1 MTRFFRQFS
10 VLLSLVL
17 GANLALV
24 PANAQQVLG
33 AITGTVKDPSGSI
46 VPDVAVR
53 VRNTATN
60 LTINEQTKSNGLY
73 LITNLPIGNYEVT
86 FSKPGFATEAHTQ
99 VLVQGDRTATVDGA
113 LQVGTA
119 ATTVEVAGTPL
130 RNQVDTTNGYIV
142 DELTISRTPLGT
154 GSFTQL
160 AILSPGVSADF
171 LNGSGTNAG
180 LGNQS
185 IFANGQRDSSNSF
198 SVNGIGTNNL
208 FNGKSSSQVSANRF
222 VLNTGESFGSG
233 GEIQTS
239 GSVYSAIGQSLP
251 TPAPESLQEIRV
263 DTSMYDASQGA
274 NSGAHIGLT
283 TKSGTNG
290 YHGQLYEYFQNND
303 LNAAPPFRNSDPA
316 IPAGDKVPRLD
327 RNQFGATFGG
337 PIIKDKLFFFTAYQG
352 ARVLDQLNA
361 TQQITVPQFLTDD
374 RSPAGLVAAVNA
386 SFPSNTPITVGQVD
400 PVALKILQTK
410 APGGNYLIPSATLSQ
425 DQANSL
431 GYNALV
437 QGPSATS
444 VVDQGSANVD
454 YVVSNADRLSVKYY
468 IQNNPTTNPF
478 SAQSNGL
485 GFPQVLESGAH
496 VGSIDN
502 TVVLTPHLTWEQKA
516 GFVRERAF
524 ASTSQFL
531 SPSSVGI
538 NVFGSTKFPG
548 ISINTA
554 DENLGNG
561 YSFGPSSNFANAGF
575 FQNDWSYS
583 TNVGWQV
590 GRHNITAGFSWDYI
604 QMNVINQNNQ
614 VAQLNFSDFS
624 SFLTGNV
631 RPGINSVYFAGTSN
645 RYYRSNTAGAF
656 VNDNYRIAS
665 NLTLTLGLRYDYD
678 GPLTEKYGNLTN
690 FRGNTY
696 SYDAANDVITN
707 SGLVF
712 AGNNKQFHTPG
723 VSDSTLN
730 ANQWG
735 FAPRIGLAWSPTTKL
750 TVRSGFGMY
759 YDRGEFFSEL
769 SPSAGGGFNGPFG
782 VTLQP
787 PFVVPDVAQS
797 GATFSSPFGSSVP
810 ALPPANAAAFQAIL
824 PNIAALTS
832 GNFPAGNQFGPYL
845 FGGYDPANKLPYSLN
860 WTLDLQYQPVNN
872 LLFDLSYVGNHGVHQ
887 VLPIPFNQPGI
898 ATPQHPINGQIY
910 SYGFNARSPVLP
922 DGSGGNVSIYEPIM
936 STTGGNTDL
945 RVPYIGYSP
954 NSVFYEAEGTAH
966 YNALQFQV
974 RKRLSSGLQVTA
986 SYTWSHSLDEQSGQG
1001 LFYNGNDPLNPH
1013 SGYASSDFD
1022 RTHVF
1027 VINYLY
1033 QIPEVIKGH
1042 SLLAGLT
1049 NGWFVAGQTIAQSGQ
1064 PYNVYDFSGSIASLF
1079 YSSNDYI
1086 TNPIVP
1092 LKPGITPSQAQ
1103 TQGTINPNPNQ
1114 PVLNKGAFT
1123 IPTLAPGQDGVPPCD
1138 PSGACDTYESVYGS
1152 GGRNIFRGPF
1162 QLRFDVSVGKEFAFM
1177 EHYRFRF
1184 SADFFN
1190 VFNHPSYDT
1199 PNNNVEFYNF
1209 NNPPDLNS
1217 TPRGSLGVIQHTI
1230 GSPRFIQLQAHLVF

>member
-1 MTRFFRQFS
+1 MIRHFRILT
-10 VLLSLVL
+10 VVITT
-17 GANLALV
+17 LAGLAIHS
-24 PANAQQVLG
+24 PHAQAQQVLG

-46 VPDVAVR
+46 VPDVSVR
-53 VRNTATN
+53 VRNTAIN
-60 LTINEQTKSNGLY
+60 LTVDEQTKSNGLF
-73 LITNLPIGNYEVT
+73 LITNLPIGTYEVT
-86 FSKPGFATEAHTQ
+86 FSKPGFSTESHRE
-99 VLVQGDRTATVDGA
+99 VLVQGDRTATVDGS

-119 ATTVEVAGTPL
+119 ATTVEVSGTPL

-198 SVNGIGTNNL
+198 SVNGITTNNL

-222 VLNTGESFGSG
+222 VLNTGESFGSS

-239 GSVYSAIGQSLP
+239 SSVYSAIGQSLP

-283 TKSGTNG
+283 TKSGTNEF
-290 YHGQLYEYFQNND
+290 HGQLYEYFQNND
-303 LNAAPPFRNSDPA
+303 LNAAPTFRNSDPSVSEA
-316 IPAGDKVPRLD
+316 DKVPRLD

-337 PIIKDKLFFFTAYQG
+337 PIIKNKLFFFTSYQG
-352 ARVLDQLNA
+352 ARILDQLNA

-374 RSPAGLVAAVNA
+374 RSPAGLAAAANA
-386 SFPSNTPITVGQVD
+386 SFGTSITASQID

-410 APGGNYLIPSATLSQ
+410 APGGNYLIPSATIGA
-425 DQANSL
+425 DQASSL
-431 GYNALV
+431 GYNAVV
-437 QGPSATS
+437 QGPSTTS
-444 VVDQGSANVD
+444 DVDQGNAD
-454 YVVSNADRLSVKYY
+454 IDFVVSNADRLAVKYY

-485 GFPQVLESGAH
+485 GFPQVLQSGAQ
-496 VGSIDN
+496 VASIDN
-502 TVVLTPHLTWEQKA
+502 TLVLTPHLTWEQKI

-524 ASTSQFL
+524 ATTSQFL
-531 SPSSVGI
+531 SPADVGI
-538 NVFGSTKFPG
+538 NLFGATKFPG
-548 ISINTA
+548 ITINNNDGT
-554 DENLGNG
+554 LGNG

-575 FQNDWSYS
+575 FQNNWEYA
-583 TNVGWQV
+583 TNVGWQL
-590 GRHNITAGFSWDYI
+590 GRHNITAGFSWDYT

-614 VAQLNFSDFS
+614 VAQLSFDDFTT
-624 SFLTGNV
+624 FLTGQV
-631 RPGINSVYFAGTSN
+631 KSGISSVYFNGASN
-645 RYYRSNTAGAF
+645 RYYRSNTASAF

-665 NLTLTLGLRYDYD
+665 NLTLTVGLRYEYD

-690 FRGNTY
+690 FYGNTY
-696 SYDAANDVITN
+696 AYDANSDTIVN

-723 VSDSTLN
+723 VSDSTLK

-797 GATFSSPFGSSVP
+797 GSVFSAPFGATAP
-810 ALPPANAAAFQAIL
+810 GAPPATAAAFQSIL

-860 WTLDLQYQPVNN
+860 WTLDLQYQPINN

-887 VLPIPFNQPGI
+887 VLPIPFNQAGI

-910 SYGFNARSPVLP
+910 SYGFNA
-922 DGSGGNVSIYEPIM
+922 NAYETIT

-974 RKRLSSGLQVTA
+974 RKRLSSGLQFTA
-986 SYTWSHSLDEQSGQG
+986 SYTWSHSLDEQSGLG

-1013 SGYASSDFD
+1013 SGYSSSDFD

-1027 VINYLY
+1027 VLNYLY
-1033 QIPEVIKGH
+1033 QVPTVVKNNGF
-1042 SLLAGLT
+1042 LAAIT
-1049 NGWFVAGQTIAQSGQ
+1049 NGWFIAGQTIAQSGQ
-1064 PYNVYDFSGSIASLF
+1064 PYNVYDFSGSIASIY
-1079 YSSNDYI
+1079 YSNNDYI

-1092 LKPGITPSQAQ
+1092 LKAGVTASQAQ
-1103 TQGTINPNPNQ
+1103 TQGTLNPNPNR
-1114 PVLNKGAFT
+1114 PLLDKNAFT
-1123 IPTLAPGQDGVPPCD
+1123 IPTLTPGQDGVPPCD
-1138 PSGACDTYESVYGS
+1138 ASGACDTYESAYGS

-1162 QLRFDVSVGKEFAFM
+1162 QLRFDASVGKEFAVR
-1177 EHYRFRF
+1177 ERYRLRV

-1190 VFNHPSYDT
+1190 IFNHPSYDT

-1209 NNPPDLNS
+1209 NNPPDTNNP
-1217 TPRGSLGVIQHTI
+1217 PRGSLGVIQHTI